1 MDLALLPRFHYHRI
15 MSQIIQLFQNVISLF
30 TINNILM
37 FTLCTFAGIIVG
49 CLPGL
54 SASIGIALLTSL
66 TYGTDTNTAM
76 VMLMSIYIGAIYGGS
91 ISAVIIGIPGTGSNS
106 ATILD
111 GYPLAKKGEGWKALT
126 VTTIASFFG
135 TIFGTIFLALF
146 TPLLLKVALNFT
158 SAEYA
163 LLAIFGL
170 TICGSLTSAGEP
182 IKGWIAGFIGLLIS
196 SIGFDSI
203 YSYPRFTFGNIGL
216 LNGIN
221 LVPAMIGLFGIPA
234 VLNSLSNIQVDIK
247 KTSLNKSNSANIFT
261 LLSKHWKLVL
271 KSGLIGTFI
280 GTIPGVGE
288 DVAAWMSYDAAKKSS
303 KEPELYGNGSYE
315 GLIACETANN
325 ACIGGAMIPL
335 LSLGV
340 PGSGP
345 CAILLGALT
354 LHGIKTGPMLA
365 KTNPGFIIQISAII
379 IVASLFMR
387 FGGLIVSRFAPY
399 ILSIPNFILM
409 PIIVALCVIGS
420 YAIYVTKIDIY
431 VMFFMGIL
439 GFVLDRLKYPAAPCV
454 LGIILGGLLDSNL
467 RRNLMATN
475 GSLINFVSRPIA
487 LIVLVLI
494 LFSLLSQTKMYKK
507 MVGKLVKRSK
517 R

>member
-1 MDLALLPRFHYHRI
+1 MN
-15 MSQIIQLFQNVISLF
+15 QVIQLFQNIISLF
-30 TINNILM
+30 TLNNVLL
-37 FTLCTFAGIIVG
+37 FSLCTFAGIIVG

-76 VMLMSIYIGAIYGGS
+76 IMLMSIYIGAIYGGS

-135 TIFGTIFLALF
+135 TVFGTIFLALF
-146 TPLLLKVALNFT
+146 TPLLLKVSLNFT
-158 SAEYA
+158 SAEYS

-182 IKGWIAGFIGLLIS
+182 IKGWISGFVGLLIS
-196 SIGFDSI
+196 SVGLDSI
-203 YSYPRFTFGNIGL
+203 YAYPRFTFGNVGL

-234 VLNSLSNIQVDIK
+234 VFSALSNIRNNNQK
-247 KTSLNKSNSANIFT
+247 AKLNTYSSENIFS
-261 LLSKHWKLVL
+261 LLSRHWKLVL

-288 DVAAWMSYDAAKKSS
+288 DVAAWMSYDVAKKSS
-303 KEPELYGNGSYE
+303 KNSSEFGKGSYE

-365 KTNPGFIIQISAII
+365 KTNPGFIIQIAAII

-420 YAIYVTKIDIY
+420 YAIYVSKIDIY
-431 VMFFMGIL
+431 VMFFMGII
-439 GFVLDRLKYPAAPCV
+439 GFVFEKLKYPAAPCV
-454 LGIILGGLLDSNL
+454 LGIILGSLLDSNL
-467 RRNLMATN
+467 RRHLMAN
-475 GSLINFVSRPIA
+475 HGSLINFVSRPIS
-487 LIVLVLI
+487 LLVLVLI
-494 LFSLLSQTKMYKK
+494 FLSLISQTKLYKRIINK
-507 MVGKLVKRSK
+507 NNK
-517 R
+517 

>member
-1 MDLALLPRFHYHRI
+1 
-15 MSQIIQLFQNVISLF
+15 MSQVIQLFQNIIELF
-30 TINNILM
+30 TLNNILL
-37 FTLCTFAGIIVG
+37 FTVCTFAGIVVG

-66 TYGTDTNTAM
+66 TYGTDTNVAM
-76 VMLMSIYIGAIYGGS
+76 IMLISIYIGAIYGGS

-111 GYPLAKKGEGWKALT
+111 GYPLAKKGEGWRALT

-135 TIFGTIFLALF
+135 TVFGTIFLALF
-146 TPLLLKVALNFT
+146 TPLLLKISLNFT
-158 SAEYA
+158 STEYA

-182 IKGWIAGFIGLLIS
+182 IKGWISGFIGLLIS
-196 SIGFDSI
+196 SIGLDSI
-203 YSYPRFTFGNIGL
+203 YAYPRFTFGNIEL

-234 VLNSLSNIQVDIK
+234 VFSTLSSITTKNK
-247 KTSLNKSNSANIFT
+247 KAKLNKSNSESIFT
-261 LLSKHWKLVL
+261 LLNKHWKLIF

-303 KEPELYGNGSYE
+303 KKFEEFGKGSYE

-354 LHGIKTGPMLA
+354 LHGIKTGPMLS
-365 KTNPGFIIQISAII
+365 KTNPGFIIQIAAII

-387 FGGLIVSRFAPY
+387 FGGLVVSRFAPY
-399 ILSIPNFILM
+399 ILSIPSFILM

-431 VMFFMGIL
+431 VMFFMGII
-439 GFVLDRLKYPAAPCV
+439 GYVFYRLKYPAAPCV
-454 LGIILGGLLDSNL
+454 LGIILGSLLDSNL
-467 RRNLMATN
+467 RRNLMAN
-475 GSLINFVSRPIA
+475 KGSLVTFVTRPIA
-487 LIVLVLI
+487 LIVLLLI
-494 LFSLLSQTKMYKK
+494 IFSLFSQTRLYNKF
-507 MVGKLVKRSK
+507 VSKLNNLKLIIKNKVIK
-517 R
+517 

>member
-1 MDLALLPRFHYHRI
+1 MN
-15 MSQIIQLFQNVISLF
+15 QVIILFQNIISLF
-30 TINNILM
+30 TINNVLM
-37 FTLCTFAGIIVG
+37 FILCTFAGIIVG

-66 TYGTDTNTAM
+66 TYGVDTNTAM

-91 ISAVIIGIPGTGSNS
+91 ISAVLIGIPGTGSNS

-111 GYPLAKKGEGWKALT
+111 GYPLAKKGEGWKALS
-126 VTTIASFFG
+126 VATISSFFG
-135 TIFGTIFLALF
+135 TIFGTVFLALF
-146 TPLLLKVALNFT
+146 TPLLLKVSLNFT

-182 IKGWIAGFIGLLIS
+182 IKGWISGFLGLLIS
-196 SIGFDSI
+196 TIGFDSI

-234 VLNSLSNIQVDIK
+234 VFVTLS
-247 KTSLNKSNSANIFT
+247 KTSVKTKTSKVGNSNSESI
-261 LLSKHWKLVL
+261 LSMLKKHWKLIL
-271 KSGLIGTFI
+271 KSGFIGTFI

-288 DVAAWMSYDAAKKSS
+288 DVAAWMSYDVAKRTSS
-303 KEPELYGNGSYE
+303 KSDEFGTGSYE

-345 CAILLGALT
+345 CAVLLGALT

-365 KTNPGFIIQISAII
+365 KTNSEFILQMAAII

-387 FGGLIVSRFAPY
+387 FGGLVISRIAPY

-409 PIIVALCVIGS
+409 PIIVSLCVVGS
-420 YAIYVTKIDIY
+420 YAIYVTKMDIY
-431 VMFFMGIL
+431 VMFFIGIF
-439 GFVLDRLKYPAAPCV
+439 GYVLDRLKYPAAPCV
-454 LGIILGGLLDSNL
+454 LGIILGTLLDSNL
-467 RRNLMATN
+467 RRNLMASK

-487 LIVLVLI
+487 LIVLILI
-494 LFSLLSQTKMYKK
+494 ILSLFSQTPMYKSLMK
-507 MVGKLVKRSK
+507 KIFKKVN
-517 R
+517 